1 LKPIPKELEEI
12 AAFAREHQPP
22 AQVEA
27 GKMYQVPC
35 LTSPRFRRRSL
46 NWTGTVPLLGTVHE
60 DSDLVGFKP
69 WHVHVDWRFVKPT
82 KDKRFVNG
90 ESHDGNQYNLANV
103 LTLSYEPLVYSSQDQ
118 DFTFWN
124 DVTCEI
130 KLKLCRFTTPY
141 PWITPDDVP
150 FRAKLQQHF
159 QHCDATGGLC
169 PHRGLPLSYARNMGN
184 GRLQC
189 PLHGLEFTTGQGPVP
204 SGAVGAVPGCVSA
217 GRDSGRAAK
226 PAFPQAGS
234 APHIEAAPGG
244 GSDRPGGAAPTAS
257 PLTWAGP
264 RIEFPFGAVPG

>member
-1 LKPIPKELEEI
+1 MKPIPKELEEI

-22 AQVEA
+22 AQVEV
-27 GKMYQVPC
+27 GKMYRVPC

-82 KDKRFVNG
+82 RDKRLVNG
-90 ESHDGNQYNLANV
+90 EKHDGNQYNLANV
-103 LTLSYEPLVYSSQDQ
+103 LSLSFGPLLYPDT
-118 DFTFWN
+118 DKDCTFWN

-141 PWITPDDVP
+141 PWITADDVP
-150 FRAKLQQHF
+150 FRARLQQHF

-189 PLHGLEFTTGQGPVP
+189 PLHGLEFTTGQGPVS
-204 SGAVGAVPGCVSA
+204 SGPVRAVPGHDLGGPPPWGPGQPV
-217 GRDSGRAAK
+217 AAQ
-226 PAFPQAGS
+226 P
-234 APHIEAAPGG
+234 
-244 GSDRPGGAAPTAS
+244 AS

-264 RIEFPFGAVPG
+264 HIEFPFGAVPG